1 MTKQPSGVW
10 SFFSSVKLTIVL
22 LTCIAIVSIA
32 GTLVPQR
39 EASLAFVQGLP
50 PGLASFLR
58 TVQVFDLYHSLWF
71 YLLMGLLALNLVIC
85 SLNRFPI
92 AFRRWKSG
100 LAASGTDLFRKMD
113 EAFCTETRIEAHLL
127 SETIQTALRR
137 ARWRRLTV
145 RETPEGLSISGEKG
159 RLANFGV
166 YVVHASVLLLVIGAV
181 VGSLFGIDAYV
192 NIKEGETVNAVD
204 LREGK
209 GRQPLPFD
217 VRCDRFTIEL
227 YDNGAPKTYQSDL
240 IFSKENQVIHK
251 GPLRVNHPITI
262 EGYRFY
268 QAGYGQ
274 AREGTASLVLLKDGQ
289 PAAEHPVAAGDVF
302 DLPGGEGKAEVL
314 RVEENLMQMGPA
326 VKLVIRAPQG
336 ETVFWVFQQIE
347 RIREMNPGIL
357 EQVPL
362 FNPSL
367 FKPYEA
373 VLKKMEAKYYTG
385 LQVSRDPGA
394 PVVAV
399 AGVLMVVGL
408 IMVFFMSHRQV
419 WLRVEEKGGSCRIR
433 LAGRSTKDPVGLDRE
448 MGRLREAIWK
458 QAGVET

>member
-1 MTKQPSGVW
+1 M
-10 SFFSSVKLTIVL
+10 
-22 LTCIAIVSIA
+22 
-32 GTLVPQR
+32 
-39 EASLAFVQGLP
+39 
-50 PGLASFLR
+50 
-58 TVQVFDLYHSLWF
+58 
-71 YLLMGLLALNLVIC
+71 
-85 SLNRFPI
+85 
-92 AFRRWKSG
+92 
-100 LAASGTDLFRKMD
+100 
-113 EAFCTETRIEAHLL
+113 
-127 SETIQTALRR
+127 
-137 ARWRRLTV
+137 
-145 RETPEGLSISGEKG
+145 
-159 RLANFGV
+159 
-166 YVVHASVLLLVIGAV
+166 
-181 VGSLFGIDAYV
+181 
-192 NIKEGETVNAVD
+192 NAVD

-289 PAAEHPVAAGDVF
+289 PAAEHPVAAGAVF

-357 EQVPL
+357 EQVPCSIPVCS
-362 FNPSL
+362 NP
-367 FKPYEA
+367 
-373 VLKKMEAKYYTG
+373 M
-385 LQVSRDPGA
+385 R
-394 PVVAV
+394 
-399 AGVLMVVGL
+399 
-408 IMVFFMSHRQV
+408 
-419 WLRVEEKGGSCRIR
+419 
-433 LAGRSTKDPVGLDRE
+433 RS
-448 MGRLREAIWK
+448 
-458 QAGVET
+458 